1 MSDSPSTAPAPAPT
15 PTATPSPA
23 PRRALFG
30 RHPGL
35 IALGLFVVAGVVLW
49 LAGAFEG
56 IFPKASSSP
65 MGMFGGEATPMP
77 KVEPK
82 GLNINT
88 ASAEEMMKELG
99 IKQEVADDI
108 IARRPFK
115 NFQQVLKVKGIGD
128 KKLAKLKPKIRLY

>member
-1 MSDSPSTAPAPAPT
+1 
-15 PTATPSPA
+15 
-23 PRRALFG
+23 
-30 RHPGL
+30 
-35 IALGLFVVAGVVLW
+35 
-49 LAGAFEG
+49 
-56 IFPKASSSP
+56 